1 MGSREGVV
9 QGPMRNENAGWK
21 DGRHVRKAPDVDLN
35 GPVRIR
41 GERTTQDAKE
51 GTKTDTRGTMGW
63 MDVRWNIFSL
73 EGWERLEEILP
84 WCLRPN
90 HLQEYREI
98 VFKDG

>member
-1 MGSREGVV
+1 M

-35 GPVRIR
+35 GPVHIL